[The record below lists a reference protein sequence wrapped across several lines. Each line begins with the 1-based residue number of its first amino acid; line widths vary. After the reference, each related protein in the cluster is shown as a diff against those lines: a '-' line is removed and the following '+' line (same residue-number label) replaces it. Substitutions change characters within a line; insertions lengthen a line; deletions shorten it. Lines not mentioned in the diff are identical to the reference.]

1 MARTYEMVLVFDP
14 GHEIEQLD
22 TDLKKFQDVISDGGL
37 ARKWE
42 RWGKRR
48 LAYEIRGKQYGY
60 YVLCVFDHV
69 PSAVAELDR
78 LARINSAIVRHLM
91 LQVPPAQVPEV
102 DEESVRTLGT
112 VAVVTPPPPE
122 VIEAEVAAGAAS
134 GEALEG
140 DVPETVVNDSDE
152 SVI

>member
-1 MARTYEMVLVFDP
+1 MTRSYEMVLVFDP

-22 TDLKKFQDVISDGGL
+22 ADLKRFQDLIAAGGL

-60 YVLCVFDHV
+60 YVLCVFDQA
-69 PSAVAELDR
+69 PAAVAELDR
-78 LARINSAIVRHLM
+78 LIRMNTAIVRHLITQ
-91 LQVPPAQVPEV
+91 LPSERVPEV

-112 VAVVTPPPPE
+112 VAVIPPPPTDVIETEVASAEVLDEVVTEE
-122 VIEAEVAAGAAS
+122 VIGGGPEVNEA
-134 GEALEG
+134 
-140 DVPETVVNDSDE
+140 
-152 SVI
+152 